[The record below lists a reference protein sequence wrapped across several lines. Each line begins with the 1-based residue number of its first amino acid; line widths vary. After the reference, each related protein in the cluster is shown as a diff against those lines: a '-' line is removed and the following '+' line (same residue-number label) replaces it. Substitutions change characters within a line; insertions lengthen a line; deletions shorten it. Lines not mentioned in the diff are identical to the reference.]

1 MAAEE
6 EHATHAWSE
15 GASRGAHTL
24 KLDSLADG
32 QTRLVKCSPLRD
44 DASGAPIS
52 RDRRSVVRI
61 KHALTANDEHCERIR
76 VNH

>member
-32 QTRLVKCSPLRD
+32 QTRLVNCSPLRD
-44 DASGAPIS
+44 NASGAPIS
-52 RDRRSVVRI
+52 RETDAVLSGPSMHSPQIMSIVSG
-61 KHALTANDEHCERIR
+61 LE
-76 VNH
+76 